1 MRKVTPGGLLLTIP
15 SLSIASDLLAR
26 SPQSRRALAAAWL
39 LLACSCLGASI
50 GIRIRDAG
58 SVVNH
63 YRWIAVA
70 CLAFSAVL
78 VEHLVIGAGI
88 ILMLVR
94 ILTWTGGVLGVLLA
108 AAALGRAQ
116 VKAAVAGPRDV
127 R

>member
-1 MRKVTPGGLLLTIP
+1 MPKITPGGLLLTIP

-26 SPQSRRALAAAWL
+26 SPQSRRALAAGWL
-39 LLACSCLGASI
+39 LLASSCLAASI
-50 GIRIRDAG
+50 GIRLRHAG
-58 SVVNH
+58 SVGDH
-63 YRWIAVA
+63 YRWVAVA

-78 VEHLVIGAGI
+78 AEPLAIGDGI
-88 ILMLVR
+88 LLMLVR

-116 VKAAVAGPRDV
+116 TKTAVAGPRDV